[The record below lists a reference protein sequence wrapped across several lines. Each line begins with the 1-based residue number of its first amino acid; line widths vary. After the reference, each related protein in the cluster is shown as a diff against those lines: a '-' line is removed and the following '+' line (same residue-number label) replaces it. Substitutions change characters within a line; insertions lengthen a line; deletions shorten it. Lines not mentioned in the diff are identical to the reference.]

1 MNKFKRTELLL
12 GKENL
17 DLIINSHVMVFGCG
31 GVGGY
36 VVESL
41 VRSGLGKITVIDND
55 DVSLT
60 NLNRQII
67 AITNSIGMK
76 KVDVIE
82 ERIKSINPNCE
93 VLKYDLFVDDININ
107 SIDFSGVNYIVDA
120 VDTITAKIA
129 IIKKSKE
136 LGIPVVSSMGA
147 GNRLDPFQIKVSD
160 INQTKNC
167 PLAKVMRY
175 ELKKRYIS
183 KVKCVYSLEIPTK
196 PKEKLILEDSGKEVI
211 ASISY
216 MPSIFGLIISSEIIK
231 DIIEGAVKKLKS
243 F

>member
-1 MNKFKRTELLL
+1 MNRFKRTELLIGSDAL
-12 GKENL
+12 NQL
-17 DLIINSHVMVFGCG
+17 ANSHVIVFGCG

-67 AITNSIGMK
+67 ATTNSIGMK

-82 ERIKSINPNCE
+82 GRIKSINPNCE
-93 VLKYDLFVDDININ
+93 VLKYDLFIDDKNIDDI
-107 SIDFSGVNYIVDA
+107 DFTGVNYVVDA

-129 IIKKSKE
+129 IIKRSKE
-136 LGIPVVSSMGA
+136 LNIPVISSMGA

-175 ELKKRYIS
+175 ELKKRDIS
-183 KVKCVYSLEIPTK
+183 KVKCIYSLEIPSK
-196 PKEKLILEDSGKEVI
+196 PKERIVLEDSGKEVI
-211 ASISY
+211 SSISY
-216 MPSIFGLIISSEIIK
+216 MPSIFGLIISSEIIQ
-231 DIIEGAVKKLKS
+231 DITKTVGN
-243 F
+243 